1 MFELNCEKCGVRV
14 SISNICTNLRD
25 IDGKRLNAHCRE
37 CGEIT
42 LFELKKSRFVE
53 KYKEND
59 IYEKDVKFSP
69 YCGCSYYFS
78 SLDDCRK
85 RIDTKHLAITNVPIF
100 P

>member
-42 LFELKKSRFVE
+42 LSELKKSRFVE
-53 KYKEND
+53 TYKGND
-59 IYEKDVKFSP
+59 FYEKDGRFSP
-69 YCGCSYYFS
+69 YWGCSYYFI
-78 SLDDCRK
+78 SLEDCRK
-85 RIDTKHLAITNVPIF
+85 RTDMKHIAITNMSIF